1 MLIAWHGGIEV
12 RHDVAGDGSATL
24 EAEVAATVPAAD
36 VGVGRLLQ
44 VLHAAA
50 WTLDQHH
57 ASDVRV
63 QSQRLLDTPVLLR

>member
-1 MLIAWHGGIEV
+1 MLIARHRGIEV

-36 VGVGRLLQ
+36 VVVGRLLE

-50 WTLDQHH
+50 WALDQHH

-63 QSQRLLDTPVLLR
+63 QRQRLLDAPVLLR